1 MKSIK
6 VLAAVALASSII
18 IGCKEEDHFGIDSSK
33 PAPKEFTYDED
44 NSSETSISVYWDD
57 ASMIDAGAT
66 SATVQ
71 LTTELNNG
79 DVYDNSVTH
88 TIVYN
93 DEKVKV
99 KNATTFTGLKK
110 FSQYYIRVRANYP
123 RSVFSDWVYIT
134 QDNEPVQLVLG
145 YGFVK
150 PDFIGIPNFSAT
162 ATADAINLTWDP
174 CVNAVKYIIEY
185 KTASGSEWTS
195 AETEET
201 TFKITGLSDK
211 TVYEVR
217 AKSINKD
224 GNESEYSEVK
234 KITTLE
240 KAAFPKDIATAD
252 EFVALFAGKELTT
265 ADATSL
271 VNITADI
278 DLSGKTIKTCA
289 TFPGILNGNK
299 HSIKNWKSSTP
310 LFTEVGSVKDLTID
324 ASCSFTPTEL
334 EFGIIAVRNI
344 GELTNVTNKANI
356 TMSAENFDNSVIYGG
371 IVAEGLANITDCHNT
386 GKITVTSKAGF
397 KGVAVGGVA
406 GYLSAAMK
414 DCSNEGE
421 IIVSGGFFNG
431 GTDIVNIKNCA
442 PSVGGLVG
450 IGGNTETSEFSIKSC
465 TNKGKV
471 SLMNT
476 SIEALTIDA
485 RRQNLGGIVGGSNG
499 NVEKCKN
506 QGEIIARHATS
517 NGSTVSNKECI
528 IMVGGIS
535 GSDYYADN
543 KQNKSNI
550 IECTNEGNIN
560 VFTNASKSN
569 SAAGGIV
576 GWPGIENTTQTVVT
590 KGCVNSGAVT
600 VSGTGK
606 VRTGGI
612 QGGSGNIENCTN
624 SGDITIESGA
634 DNVCVVG
641 GLAGFHSQNHFI
653 RNSENTGS
661 VSAKCGVSGIGGLIG
676 NHGNVENTVLEGC
689 SFKGSVNGGT
699 EENSGIIVGY
709 LNGSTKKVTF
719 GTSDAPVKIIS
730 GTINGTTLDSGN
742 YTNHMHGST
751 NYKEGTHIFN
761 VVFGK

>member
-123 RSVFSDWVYIT
+123 RSVFSDWVYIS

-211 TVYEVR
+211 TAYEVR

-334 EFGIIAVRNI
+334 EFGIIAIRNV

-356 TMSAENFDNSVIYGG
+356 TMSAENFDESVIYGG

-442 PSVGGLVG
+442 PQVGGLVG
-450 IGGNTETSEFSIKSC
+450 IGGNTETSQFSIKSC

-471 SLMNT
+471 SLINT

-506 QGEIIARHATS
+506 QGEITVRHATS

-550 IECTNEGNIN
+550 IECTNEGDIN

-576 GWPGIENTTQTVVT
+576 GWPGIEKTSQTVVT

-624 SGDITIESGA
+624 SGDITVESGA
-634 DNVCVVG
+634 DNVCAVG
-641 GLAGFHSQNHFI
+641 GIAGFHSQNHFI
-653 RNSENTGS
+653 RNSENTGT
-661 VSAKCGVSGIGGLIG
+661 VSAKCGVLGIGGLIG
-676 NHGNVENTVLEGC
+676 NHGNAENTVLEGC

-699 EENSGIIVGY
+699 EENSGIVVGY
-709 LNGSTKKVTF
+709 LNGSSKKVTF
-719 GTSDAPVKIIS
+719 GTTDAPVKIIS

-742 YTNHMHGST
+742 YTKHMNGSK
-751 NYKEGTHIFN
+751 NYKEGIHTFN

>member
-6 VLAAVALASSII
+6 VLAAVALVSSII

-33 PAPKEFTYDED
+33 PSPKEFTYDED

-57 ASMIDAGAT
+57 ANMIDAGAT

-88 TIVYN
+88 TIVYS

-123 RSVFSDWVYIT
+123 RSVYSDWVYIT

-150 PDFIGIPNFSAT
+150 PDFIGIPNLSAT

-174 CVNAVKYIIEY
+174 CVNAVKYIIEH
-185 KTASGSEWTS
+185 KTAAGSDWTS

-211 TVYEVR
+211 TAYEVR

-234 KITTLE
+234 MITTLE

-278 DLSGKTIKTCA
+278 DLTGKTINTCA
-289 TFPGILNGNK
+289 TFPGIFNGNK
-299 HSIKNWKSSTP
+299 HSIKNWKGTAP
-310 LFTEVGSVKDLTID
+310 LFIEVGAVKDLVID
-324 ASCSFTPTEL
+324 ASCSFNPTEL
-334 EFGIIAVRNI
+334 EFGVIAIRNI
-344 GELTNVTNKANI
+344 GELTNVTNMANI
-356 TMSAENFDNSVIYGG
+356 TMSAENFDESVIYGG

-421 IIVSGGFFNG
+421 IIVSGGFFNE
-431 GTDIVNIKNCA
+431 GTNIVNIKKCA

-450 IGGNTETSEFSIKSC
+450 LGGNTETSQFSIKSC

-471 SLMNT
+471 SLINT

-499 NVEKCKN
+499 NVENCKN
-506 QGEIIARHATS
+506 QGEITARHATS

-550 IECTNEGNIN
+550 IECTNEGDIN

-569 SAAGGIV
+569 SAVGGIV
-576 GWPGIENTTQTVVT
+576 GWPGIEKTTQTVVT

-606 VRTGGI
+606 VRAGGI

-641 GLAGFHSQNHFI
+641 GIAGFHSQNHFI
-653 RNSENTGS
+653 RNSKNTGTI
-661 VSAKCGVSGIGGLIG
+661 SAKCSVSGIGGLIG
-676 NHGNVENTVLEGC
+676 NIGNAENTVLEGC
-689 SFKGSVNGGT
+689 SFEGSVTGGT
-699 EENSGIIVGY
+699 EENCGIVVGL
-709 LNGSTKKVTF
+709 LNGKTKKVTF
-719 GTSDAPVKIIS
+719 GTSEAPIKIIS
-730 GTINGTTLDSGN
+730 GTINGTSIDSGN
-742 YTNHMHGST
+742 YTKYMYGSK
-751 NYKEGTHIFN
+751 NYTDGIHTFN